1 MASHLKKERARGRAA
16 APGRAEATPGMVRR
30 TARSRSREAHL
41 HRRDRRIDQSGA
53 QRRSLPAWP
62 TAARQRAARPL
73 QDGHARRRRPPAR
86 ARGAESL
93 RPADQRRPVRGM
105 GGDMSCPHALERRR
119 RRHGQLASA
128 QGAAGR
134 EAHQSRRRR
143 AALSAALQPRHEPD
157 REGVLQAQSLLA
169 QNRRAYRRRPH
180 ARPRSLRR
188 YLQTRRMHKLFCGL
202 WIRYNLIGYRS
213 STPHALSEQVI
224 QLASGE
230 VSEQLRKELTE
241 IIDWL
246 HARLDVRPVR
256 IPHGEILPGVRDGIL
271 TVVVQ
276 DQRRS
281 LPVARLYCYEEIK
294 ELGSQVE
301 QELRMEATDFTSKQL
316 AVWKWVREKIKGMAW
331 V

>member
-1 MASHLKKERARGRAA
+1 MKTEQRVPHQLMIHLDYHPNG
-16 APGRAEATPGMVRR
+16 
-30 TARSRSREAHL
+30 
-41 HRRDRRIDQSGA
+41 
-53 QRRSLPAWP
+53 
-62 TAARQRAARPL
+62 
-73 QDGHARRRRPPAR
+73 
-86 ARGAESL
+86 
-93 RPADQRRPVRGM
+93 
-105 GGDMSCPHALERRR
+105 ALE
-119 RRHGQLASA
+119 
-128 QGAAGR
+128 
-134 EAHQSRRRR
+134 
-143 AALSAALQPRHEPD
+143 
-157 REGVLQAQSLLA
+157 
-169 QNRRAYRRRPH
+169 
-180 ARPRSLRR
+180 
-188 YLQTRRMHKLFCGL
+188 
-202 WIRYNLIGYRS
+202 IRYSYPF

-256 IPHGEILPGVRDGIL
+256 IPYGEILPGVRDGIL

-331 V
+331 VHFQKKMKPS